1 MEKTNQQY
9 CNFWVLISLSET
21 KIWRKCKL
29 CYMGTD
35 SFTEHIKT
43 ENIKVDIAKDVEII
57 FGTSNYELDRSLS
70 RGKSRRY

>member
-21 KIWRKCKL
+21 KIWRKSKL

-43 ENIKVDIAKDVEII
+43 ENIKVDIAEDVEII